1 MSDSVDQAQ
10 EYIDLTDAVAVQ
22 NVRNRMQAAGCDP
35 CRCCGDPIPAER
47 RRIVP
52 WAETCAT
59 CQDILEH
66 KIRVGQR

>member
-22 NVRNRMQAAGCDP
+22 NVRNRIRAAGSDI
-35 CRCCGDPIPAER
+35 CRCCGDAIPAAR

-52 WAETCAT
+52 WTETCAT
-59 CQDILEH
+59 CQAILEH
-66 KIRVGQR
+66 RMRVGQR

>member
-22 NVRNRMQAAGCDP
+22 NVRNR
-35 CRCCGDPIPAER
+35 
-47 RRIVP
+47 IVP